1 MTKSSIDTFD
11 PRGMMQR
18 EAPATSLHGD
28 EDEYRYNSF
37 KEGDA
42 EEVKITNDRKDLQAR
57 HST

>member
-1 MTKSSIDTFD
+1 MTHSSIDTFD

-18 EAPATSLHGD
+18 EVPATSLQGD
-28 EDEYRYNSF
+28 DDEYCYNSF
-37 KEGDA
+37 KEPEV